1 MKKKKRPNRKITD
14 KQVNQYYN
22 YGWSDRK
29 IAIKFKM
36 NSSNIKERR
45 YKLGL
50 KAHSHSKLTK
60 KDMKEKYFKVLMR
73 AKKNTIARQLIAK
86 MLKKKYPKIY
96 KKVEK
101 EIRKKMIIR

>member
-1 MKKKKRPNRKITD
+1 MKKKKRPNRKISD
-14 KQVNQYYN
+14 KQVIQYYN
-22 YGWSDRK
+22 YGWTDRK

-36 NSSNIKERR
+36 AYSNVKERR

-50 KAHSHSKLTK
+50 KARFHSKLTK
-60 KDMKEKYFKVLMR
+60 KDMKERYFEVLMR
-73 AKKNTIARQLIAK
+73 AKKNIIARQLIAK